1 MASCRLRYALQ
12 WGECSVLA
20 LFGLNK
26 NLKKLSQTGLCKLLI
41 KHIELVPSRV
51 NQKSLEDNTQLFLL
65 TSQSANIDI
74 AVTKLNIVSFS
85 VHRRIKI
92 ISK

>member
-20 LFGLNK
+20 LFGLSK
-26 NLKKLSQTGLCKLLI
+26 NLKKLRQTGLCKLLI

-51 NQKSLEDNTQLFLL
+51 NQKSLEENTTILL

-74 AVTKLNIVSFS
+74 AVAKLNIVSFS
-85 VHRRIKI
+85 FHRRIKI